1 MPTVLRQD
9 GFAVRIYTDDHEPM
23 HVHVI
28 KAESEVVINLGDRQ
42 TAPWVR
48 DNHGMSKRDERRALA
63 IVGANREL
71 LTAEWR
77 RIHG

>member
-28 KAESEVVINLGDRQ
+28 RAEGELVINLGGGQ

-48 DNHGMSKRDERRALA
+48 ENNGMSARDERSALR
-63 IVGANREL
+63 IVGANQEL
-71 LTAEWR
+71 LIAEWR